1 MNQQKTKEDK
11 QSKKFNIIRS
21 QENINQNYN
30 DASIYFLEWLKLEGL
45 IILSVDKDTEQLE
58 LSNIVN
64 KNIKY
69 YSHVGNLGVY

>member
-1 MNQQKTKEDK
+1 MLKEWINRRQKKTNKARNSTSLE
-11 QSKKFNIIRS
+11 
-21 QENINQNYN
+21 INQNYN